1 MFHWNVNTY
10 SWMTSIT
17 LKRQCCF
24 QKLLVEMSDD
34 YESANYRLYHHVLQE
49 RHRLGGDFVVA
60 WAFADEKQKRIA
72 IRKILGLDMIYVVLR
87 IDPTLADK
95 RKKARDQKNDH
106 QLVKLFNLVRSSLR
120 QLIRPTE
127 FVYWECEPAAEDEPN
142 AINIEITDEMT
153 PEDIANKI
161 YGSI

>member
-10 SWMTSIT
+10 SRVTSIT

-72 IRKILGLDMIYVVLR
+72 IRKILGPDMIYVVLR

-95 RKKARDQKNDH
+95 REKARDQKNDH
-106 QLVKLFNLVRSSLR
+106 Q
-120 QLIRPTE
+120 
-127 FVYWECEPAAEDEPN
+127 
-142 AINIEITDEMT
+142 
-153 PEDIANKI
+153 
-161 YGSI
+161 